1 MSDIVDT
8 ASETIAIHTDAAV
21 SRVLSAKFEQGD
33 AGDCDLCGYEF
44 SRVVPRTYQGESV
57 KSCGGCRD
65 LFALDK

>member
-8 ASETIAIHTDAAV
+8 AAATIEIQTDAAI
-21 SRVLSAKFEQGD
+21 SRVRGATFEVGQPGE
-33 AGDCDLCGYEF
+33 CDLCGYEF
-44 SRVVPRTYQGESV
+44 SRVVDRTYNGEPV